1 MRVKRGSHRKNRRKR
16 ILKLAKGYWGMKS
29 RNHRLAKQQVER
41 SLDFAYSG
49 RKQRK
54 RQFRRLWIVRI
65 NAAARANGMSYSSLI
80 RGLSLA
86 GSVIDRKTLADLAV
100 NDAAGFTAV
109 AESAKKALEAH
120 SSAS

>member
-1 MRVKRGSHRKNRRKR
+1 MRVKRGPHRKNRRKR

-65 NAAARANGMSYSSLI
+65 NAAARANGMSYSNMI

-100 NDAAGFTAV
+100 NDAAGFTAL